1 MKSDPKTGSTQV
13 STKTGRR
20 SFLAGAGAVSAAVAV
35 TTLSGAKPASSQTEP
50 GVTSIT
56 DTLNDAETAMLT
68 PAARNITEGDAHLHM
83 WATTGHGGKLAE
95 GLTADD
101 ILSLE
106 KAFVAN
112 AKRLWGLDEMSSL
125 APNMINSAHAGT
137 SCCCCCAPCCCC
149 AAVDRHQ
156 SRTRRL
162 VTIV

>member
-1 MKSDPKTGSTQV
+1 MKSDRKTGGTQ
-13 STKTGRR
+13 SSANTGRR

-35 TTLSGAKPASSQTEP
+35 TTLTGAKPASSQTEP

-56 DTLNDAETAMLT
+56 DTLNDAEIAMLT

-83 WATTGHGGKLAE
+83 WATMGHGGKLVE

-112 AKRLWGLDEMSSL
+112 AKRLWGLDEISSL
-125 APNMINSAHAGT
+125 APNMINSAHAGVT
-137 SCCCCCAPCCCC
+137 ACCCCAPCCCC
-149 AAVDRHQ
+149 AAVDGNQ

-162 VTIV
+162 VTIA